1 MKVCDLQRDQ
11 DRRVTPVLEKIRGCN
26 IRRMG
31 AKGSQVPDARQG
43 GHMQV
48 SSATKNEWGIMPH
61 SLKKEATMCDA
72 KNTTEDG
79 KCMDARK
86 DECKWYLDGKC
97 TKKEE
102 DNGTKS
108 EVLAKVHEDAQ

>member
-1 MKVCDLQRDQ
+1 
-11 DRRVTPVLEKIRGCN
+11 
-26 IRRMG
+26 
-31 AKGSQVPDARQG
+31 
-43 GHMQV
+43 MQV

-86 DECKWYLDGKC
+86 GSCKWYLDGKC
-97 TKKEE
+97 KKNEG
-102 DNGTKS
+102 DSNVKRQIQQDCDTIRQTHCPS
-108 EVLAKVHEDAQ
+108 

>member
-1 MKVCDLQRDQ
+1 M
-11 DRRVTPVLEKIRGCN
+11 CN
-26 IRRMG
+26 
-31 AKGSQVPDARQG
+31 
-43 GHMQV
+43 
-48 SSATKNEWGIMPH
+48 
-61 SLKKEATMCDA
+61 A

-102 DNGTKS
+102 DNGTES

>member
-61 SLKKEATMCDA
+61 SLKRINHVRCKEHNRWTVHGCQEGHVQMVFGR
-72 KNTTEDG
+72 E
-79 KCMDARK
+79 MQ
-86 DECKWYLDGKC
+86 
-97 TKKEE
+97 KEGE
-102 DNGTKS
+102 
-108 EVLAKVHEDAQ
+108 QQ